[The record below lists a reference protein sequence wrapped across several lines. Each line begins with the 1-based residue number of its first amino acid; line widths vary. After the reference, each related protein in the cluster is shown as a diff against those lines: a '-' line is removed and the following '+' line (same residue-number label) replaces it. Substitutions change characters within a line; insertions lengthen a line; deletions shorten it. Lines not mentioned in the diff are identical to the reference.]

1 MRRVRLGRG
10 GPEVAVVGLG
20 AWVLSGAYG
29 PADDAESRALIRRA
43 LDLGVDLIDT
53 ADEYGDGHNERLVG
67 MAIRGRRDRVV
78 LATKVGLVPGS
89 GPQVSVCGRP
99 EYVRRA
105 VTASLERLGADHI
118 DLLYLHRA
126 DPQVPI
132 EETVGAMAELVAEGS
147 VRFLGLCEVGP
158 DLLRRAHA
166 VHPIAALQS
175 EYSLWTREPEAAVLP
190 ALAEL
195 GIGLVAFSPLGRGFL
210 AGAVTDAGA
219 LAPDDF
225 RRGLPRFQPESLER
239 NRVLVSRLR
248 RLAAEKG
255 MTAAQLALAWVI
267 QRGAVP
273 IPGTRRI
280 EHLEENV
287 ATAEI
292 ALTTEEIARLE
303 EAFPPGAAAG
313 ARYPEEWAA
322 LSAGGGS

>member
-1 MRRVRLGRG
+1 VRRVRLGRS

-29 PADDAESRALIRRA
+29 PADDAESQALIRRA

-53 ADEYGDGHNERLVG
+53 ADEYGDGHNERLLG
-67 MAIRGRRDRVV
+67 TASRGRRDRVV

-89 GPQVSVCGRP
+89 GSQVSVCGRP

-105 VTASLERLGADHI
+105 VTASLERLDVDHI

-158 DLLRRAHA
+158 ALLRRAHA

-175 EYSLWTREPEAAVLP
+175 EYSLWTRELEETVLP

-210 AGAVTDAGA
+210 AGAVAGAGA
-219 LAPDDF
+219 LAPHDF

-248 RLAAEKG
+248 KLAAEKG
-255 MTAAQLALAWVI
+255 VTAAQLALAWVI

-287 ATAEI
+287 AAAGIEL
-292 ALTTEEIARLE
+292 APEEIARLE
-303 EAFPPGAAAG
+303 EAFPPGVAAG
-313 ARYPEEWAA
+313 ERYPEEWAA